1 MNLKATKTTSTKS
14 SKQNSYD
21 DDDTGGGGLDPA
33 LEITVPQ
40 LQTSFQLSEHQLRQ
54 REACLA
60 EFENLNR
67 EVSDLHSMF
76 YELNQQVVE
85 QGEDVGIVAENVDIA
100 QVQVV
105 HAEQSLRQA
114 LKYKKAMYPLCG
126 AILGTCVGGPVGFL
140 AGLKVGGL
148 AAVGCGILGF
158 TGGAVIKN
166 KEEHDAI
173 DTERKND

>member
-1 MNLKATKTTSTKS
+1 MNLKATKISSTKS
-14 SKQNSYD
+14 SKQNSYED
-21 DDDTGGGGLDPA
+21 DDANNGLEPA

-40 LQTSFQLSEHQLRQ
+40 LQTNFQLSEHQLRE

-67 EVSDLHSMF
+67 EITDLHSMF
-76 YELNQQVVE
+76 YELHQQVAE
-85 QGEDVGIVAENVDIA
+85 QAEDIEIIAENVEVA

-126 AILGTCVGGPVGFL
+126 ALLGTCVGGPVGFL

-148 AAVGCGILGF
+148 AAVGCGILGY

-166 KEEHDAI
+166 KEKQDLVN
-173 DTERKND
+173 TERKTD